1 MEQKAEKLTTRE
13 ILLFTCAMIAFFSG
27 IGFGVAGFIVAP
39 TGELH
44 DSVLWLIAQLLL
56 FTASAFGLVSYTE
69 ASTRKMNE
77 KFASFRKEVIRKI
90 SGRQAEPEE
99 ETYEE
104 DYEDTDRQGARH
116 PADR

>member
-1 MEQKAEKLTTRE
+1 MEQKKTEKLTTRDF
-13 ILLFTCAMIAFFSG
+13 LLFSCAMIAFFSS

-69 ASTRKMNE
+69 ASTRKLND
-77 KFASFRKEVIRKI
+77 KFASFRREMIGRI
-90 SGRQAEPEE
+90 SGKDSAEEE
-99 ETYEE
+99 ETNDK
-104 DYEDTDRQGARH
+104 DYGDTDR
-116 PADR
+116 